1 MDYEISDR
9 ITEEI
14 HHTSD
19 DFRKIALYITKLT
32 LNYYVSQHIIHFF
45 HDLLKYTDVKFDDI
59 IEILNG
65 AYVVIKDDKQHFYN
79 KYKKYNYMMVDQGF
93 GGSSHYSHVRQA
105 RIGNGTLVDPLNDIE
120 NDAFDLLIGSIDNSR
135 LPKEGIQRNKIYG
148 YSTWFQFEAGRG
160 DLPSS
165 SNPISWYTGKPTIHS
180 ARHWE
185 SSIKYFGNK
194 SKQYILNKT
203 PWSGGD
209 VKNVGALGES
219 IYNDS
224 NPLVLNLCKH
234 PKKIN
239 HKIVKLMSCEK
250 YNKYLRKKT

>member
-32 LNYYVSQHIIHFF
+32 LNYYVSEHIIQFF

-65 AYVVIKDDKQHFYN
+65 AYVVIKHDKQYFYN

-120 NDAFDLLIGSIDNSR
+120 NDAFDLLIGSIDNNR
-135 LPKEGIQRNKIYG
+135 LPQDGTHYYHG